1 MNKNSSYFDVYI
13 FTLFFMFAWA
23 LYGGNVWNGDRDAYE
38 LYYARD
44 GISPWGVE
52 ILYGYINILFY
63 NAGVSFQK
71 FQIFI
76 SLLTLAITS
85 IYLRKTSV
93 FLGISFFLYFI
104 LMFPIDYVLMRTSLS
119 YAIVLNAFIALS
131 LGKRFYYILL
141 ICIATLIHQSALLF
155 MVFLLAND
163 GSKLKN
169 TYHYII
175 YSILLTIISLVLS
188 NYNFFAARIVE
199 HFSYYQ
205 TTWKTILSS
214 IVYHSFSIYLIVK
227 NFNRKVPIN
236 KYDCFIR
243 NLNIVSLLLYC
254 FYFQADIFVRIFR
267 LLVFVNVIYLVQDMF
282 VNRKATIYSL
292 IYVPLYSVYLIYYYI
307 YPTLE
312 YSLYPLLK
320 ENIFF
325 N

>member
-1 MNKNSSYFDVYI
+1 MNKNFSYFDVYV
-13 FTLFFMFAWA
+13 FTLFFIFAWA
-23 LYGGNVWNGDRDAYE
+23 LYGGNTWNGDRDAYE

-85 IYLRKTSV
+85 FYLKKTSA
-93 FLGISFFLYFI
+93 FLGVSFFLYFI
-104 LMFPIDYVLMRTSLS
+104 LMFPLDYVLMRTSLS
-119 YAIVLNAFIALS
+119 YAIVLNAFVALS

-141 ICIATLIHQSALLF
+141 ICISTLIHQSALLF

-163 GSKLKN
+163 SSKLKSAYN
-169 TYHYII
+169 YVI
-175 YSILLTIISLVLS
+175 YSILLIVISLALS
-188 NYNFFAARIVE
+188 NFNFFAAKIVE

-227 NFNRKVPIN
+227 NFNRKGPVSR
-236 KYDCFIR
+236 YDCFIR
-243 NLNIVSLLLYC
+243 NLNIVSLLLFC

-267 LLVFVNVIYLVQDMF
+267 LLVFVNIIYLVQGMF
-282 VNRKATIYSL
+282 INKKATIYSL
-292 IYVPLYSVYLIYYYI
+292 IYVLLYSVYLVYYYI

-312 YSLYPLLK
+312 YSLYPLIK
-320 ENIFF
+320 ENVFF

>member
-13 FTLFFMFAWA
+13 FFVFFIFSWV
-23 LYGGNVWNGDRDAYE
+23 LYGGNVWSGDREAYE

-52 ILYGYINILFY
+52 ILYGYINIFFY
-63 NAGVSFQK
+63 NSGISFQK
-71 FQIFI
+71 FQVFI
-76 SLLTLAITS
+76 SFLTLTITS
-85 IYLRKTSV
+85 IYLKKTSV
-93 FLGISFFLYFI
+93 FLGVSFLFYFI
-104 LMFPIDYVLMRTSLS
+104 LMFPLDYVLMRTSLS

-131 LGKRFYYILL
+131 QGKRFHYVIL
-141 ICIATLIHQSALLF
+141 IFVATLIHQSALLF

-169 TYHYII
+169 TYNYII
-175 YSILLTIISLVLS
+175 YSILLTIISLALS
-188 NYNFFAARIVE
+188 NYNFFAAKIVE

-227 NFNRKVPIN
+227 NFNRKGPVN
-236 KYDCFIR
+236 TYDAFIR
-243 NLNIVSLLLYC
+243 NLNVVSLLLFC

-267 LLVFVNVIYLVQDMF
+267 LLVFINIIYLVQGMF
-282 VNRKATIYSL
+282 INKKTTIYSL
-292 IYVPLYSVYLIYYYI
+292 VYVPVYSIYLIYYYI

-320 ENIFF
+320 ENTIF